1 MKLYNQL
8 LELEALKAICE
19 GNKADSSILLGALD
33 KNYFYTDCAKQAFER
48 IQFLAKERTEI
59 PSWSELIT
67 DPTLSENYREVLVNY
82 NGPDNTASDKVYS
95 AGLIKNLN
103 NYRKAREMHAIS
115 ERITSELT
123 KESLDVDKVYQEMYE
138 SLLTAKAGKDIS
150 QCFTRIGYNSNVDEI
165 IKGLLTGK
173 SLRYIPTGFKG
184 WDDVNGGLPRGK
196 LGIIAATSGGG
207 KSLCANQLSLNMS
220 LQGAKV
226 CIVPLEMSKEDMMHR
241 FLANKTSLGMSDITK
256 AEELTRED
264 KRKAYKQFKE
274 FEAKIAESGASID
287 LFHPTEDIEME
298 DLLFILKPYEYDVV
312 IIDYIGLL
320 KGVDGDDQ
328 WRKMGAAARF
338 AKRWAETTKAS
349 VLILAQLSE
358 DMLIRYSRAMKEH
371 ADLMWSWNSG
381 KLSETDGHTII
392 KVEPQKGRNQAQ
404 QSFYLK
410 VDYTKMSMVDA
421 SEEEKQYYEAKKKG
435 QESQEKKYQSKEYKS
450 TGSVDSDLYSGL

>member
-173 SLRYIPTGFKG
+173 SLRYIPT
-184 WDDVNGGLPRGK
+184 
-196 LGIIAATSGGG
+196 
-207 KSLCANQLSLNMS
+207 
-220 LQGAKV
+220 
-226 CIVPLEMSKEDMMHR
+226 
-241 FLANKTSLGMSDITK
+241 
-256 AEELTRED
+256 
-264 KRKAYKQFKE
+264 
-274 FEAKIAESGASID
+274 
-287 LFHPTEDIEME
+287 
-298 DLLFILKPYEYDVV
+298 
-312 IIDYIGLL
+312 
-320 KGVDGDDQ
+320 
-328 WRKMGAAARF
+328 
-338 AKRWAETTKAS
+338 
-349 VLILAQLSE
+349 
-358 DMLIRYSRAMKEH
+358 
-371 ADLMWSWNSG
+371 
-381 KLSETDGHTII
+381 
-392 KVEPQKGRNQAQ
+392 
-404 QSFYLK
+404 
-410 VDYTKMSMVDA
+410 
-421 SEEEKQYYEAKKKG
+421 
-435 QESQEKKYQSKEYKS
+435 
-450 TGSVDSDLYSGL
+450 